1 MEETKKQVNSII
13 ENNNELVVNQEIKSN
28 LLVFAKWGRFLGIIC
43 YISAVFMFAFGV
55 LFIFAG
61 SLGINW
67 PGFGNGLAGLGMFY
81 GVSMFILMAIYGI
94 IYIFLGKYL
103 LASSNNTKL
112 SIEQNDQEALVEGTS
127 NLKKLFSLS
136 GIITIIGLCIAVL
149 YIIVMGIAIVA
160 FII

>member
-103 LASSNNTKL
+103 LGSTKNTKL
-112 SIEQNDQEALVEGTS
+112 SIEQNDQEALVEGTN
-127 NLKKLFSLS
+127 NLKKLFNLL
-136 GIITIIGLCIAVL
+136 GILTIIGLCIAVL
-149 YIIVMGIAIVA
+149 YIIVMGIAIA

>member
-1 MEETKKQVNSII
+1 MENSKNVVNSFV

-103 LASSNNTKL
+103 LGSTKNTKL
-112 SIEQNDQEALVEGTS
+112 SIEQNDQEALVKGTS
-127 NLKKLFSLS
+127 NLKKLFTLL
-136 GIITIIGLCIAVL
+136 GIITIIGLCITVL
-149 YIIVMGIAIVA
+149 YIIIMGIAIA
-160 FII
+160 FVI

>member
-1 MEETKKQVNSII
+1 MENSENAVNSFV
-13 ENNNELVVNQEIKSN
+13 ENNNELVVNEEIKSN

-67 PGFGNGLAGLGMFY
+67 PGIGNGLSGFGTIY

-103 LASSNNTKL
+103 LGSTKNTKL
-112 SIEQNDQEALVEGTS
+112 SIEQNDQEALVKGTS
-127 NLKKLFSLS
+127 NLKKLFTLL

>member
-1 MEETKKQVNSII
+1 MENSKNAVNSFV
-13 ENNNELVVNQEIKSN
+13 ENNNELVVNEEIKSN

-67 PGFGNGLAGLGMFY
+67 PGIGNGLSGFGTIY

-103 LASSNNTKL
+103 LGSTKNTKL
-112 SIEQNDQEALVEGTS
+112 SIEQNDQEALVKGTS
-127 NLKKLFSLS
+127 NLKKLFSLL
-136 GIITIIGLCIAVL
+136 GIITIIGLCITVL
-149 YIIVMGIAIVA
+149 YIIIMGIAIA

>member
-103 LASSNNTKL
+103 LGSTKNTKL
-112 SIEQNDQEALVEGTS
+112 SIEQNDQEALVRGTS
-127 NLKKLFSLS
+127 NLKKLFSLL

-149 YIIVMGIAIVA
+149 YIIVMGIAIA

>member
-61 SLGINW
+61 SLGIR
-67 PGFGNGLAGLGMFY
+67 
-81 GVSMFILMAIYGI
+81 S
-94 IYIFLGKYL
+94 
-103 LASSNNTKL
+103 
-112 SIEQNDQEALVEGTS
+112 
-127 NLKKLFSLS
+127 
-136 GIITIIGLCIAVL
+136 
-149 YIIVMGIAIVA
+149 
-160 FII
+160 